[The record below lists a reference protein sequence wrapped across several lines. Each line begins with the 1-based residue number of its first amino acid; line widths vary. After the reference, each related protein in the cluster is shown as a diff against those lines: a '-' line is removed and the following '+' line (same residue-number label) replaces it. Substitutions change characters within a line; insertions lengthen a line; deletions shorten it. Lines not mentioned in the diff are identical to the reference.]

1 MRVLSDILQA
11 VDFSTAFRFS
21 RIRPYSCDG
30 LGAGQPPAADKSVIM
45 TTESGI
51 KYFENREEWRRWLTD
66 NFDTAREIWFVFP
79 HKSSGRKSI
88 VYNDAVEEAL
98 CFEWIDSTIKPLD
111 KEHRIQR
118 FTPRKPKST
127 YSQANKERLKWLLA
141 NKMIHPEFEDK
152 IRTVLSDPFIFPNDI
167 MDRLKEDEIAWRNY
181 RHFSDAYKRI
191 RIAYI
196 EAARKRPEEFEKR
209 LNNFINKTK
218 ENKMIKGVGGIEK
231 YY

>member
-1 MRVLSDILQA
+1 MA
-11 VDFSTAFRFS
+11 
-21 RIRPYSCDG
+21 
-30 LGAGQPPAADKSVIM
+30 
-45 TTESGI
+45 TENKI
-51 KYFENREEWRRWLTD
+51 KYFENREDWRKWLMD
-66 NFDTAREIWFVFP
+66 NFETEDEIWFVFP
-79 HKSSGRKSI
+79 
-88 VYNDAVEEAL
+88 
-98 CFEWIDSTIKPLD
+98 
-111 KEHRIQR
+111 R

-209 LNNFINKTK
+209 LNNFICKVK
-218 ENKMIKGVGGIEK
+218 ENKMITGFGGIEK

>member
-1 MRVLSDILQA
+1 MDEMLHYYECKGSKIISLNDLLWQ
-11 VDFSTAFRFS
+11 
-21 RIRPYSCDG
+21 
-30 LGAGQPPAADKSVIM
+30 QK
-45 TTESGI
+45 I
-51 KYFENREEWRRWLTD
+51 KYFENREDWRKWLMD
-66 NFDTAREIWFVFP
+66 NFETEDEIWFVFP
-79 HKSSGRKSI
+79 LKSSGEKSI
-88 VYNDAVEEAL
+88 AYNDAVEEAL

-127 YSQANKERLKWLLA
+127 YSQANKERLKWLLE

-152 IRTVLSDPFIFPNDI
+152 IHTVLSDPFIFPNDI
-167 MDRLKEDEIAWRNY
+167 MDRLKEDEIAWKNY

-209 LNNFINKTK
+209 LNNFICKVK
-218 ENKMIKGVGGIEK
+218 ENKMITGFGGIEK